1 MIKIG
6 RRSRNGRKKRNQ
18 KEKLLYHG
26 LLAEMARYG
35 DTNQTLAELL
45 GITNS
50 SVGRR
55 ISGEVQWSID
65 EVNTICYYYDKDYY
79 ELFT

>member
-1 MIKIG
+1 MQE
-6 RRSRNGRKKRNQ
+6 KKRNT
-18 KEKLLYHG
+18 KDKLPYHG

-35 DTNQTLAELL
+35 DNNKTLADLL
-45 GITNS
+45 GVSES
-50 SVGRR
+50 SIGRR
-55 ISGEVQWSID
+55 FSGEVQWSID